1 MLTSLIFV
9 VYFVMSSFAS
19 TSNSSKHS
27 GVILKH
33 FLYSSFCSKRI
44 QKGKYTPNTP
54 NIYWLKSN
62 RLQVFYEI
70 DNLKDFAKFSG
81 KHLNW
86 SHVALLK
93 AWNLLKRDSS
103 AGIFLWILRNLSK
116 NHIYRTSL
124 VDCYCWFL
132 RSS

>member
-1 MLTSLIFV
+1 MLASLIFV

-54 NIYWLKSN
+54 NTYWLKSN

-70 DNLKDFAKFSG
+70 DNLKNFAKFSG

-103 AGIFLWILRNLSK
+103 AGIFWWILRNLSK